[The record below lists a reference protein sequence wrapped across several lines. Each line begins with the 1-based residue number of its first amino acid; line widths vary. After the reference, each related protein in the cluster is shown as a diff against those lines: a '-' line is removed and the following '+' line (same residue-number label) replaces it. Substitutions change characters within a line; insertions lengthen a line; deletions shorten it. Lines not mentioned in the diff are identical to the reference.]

1 MGFRSFMADY
11 KAGMTRRE
19 LQKALG
25 AVGLGLVTMPITA
38 RAQDETAE
46 APAYPQ
52 DDELTVFEWAGYE
65 LPDFHKAYIDKYGK
79 TPTFTFFGEE
89 EEALQKMRSGF
100 RADVSHPCTYS
111 TARWRDAGLLKP
123 IDTSRIDHWSGIFP
137 NLLTLRGNQDAEGR
151 DYFVPWDWGNSS
163 VIYRTDLV
171 DPAYLQEESWN
182 ILFDERYKGRLATYD
197 SVDGVLAVTGLAAGV
212 KDIFNPD
219 DAETEVMREML
230 AKQRDLLRFYW
241 TDQTLVEQGIAS
253 GELVASY
260 AWNSA
265 LVNLKKQGVPVA
277 YMKPKEGILT
287 WVCGLVAI
295 EGGPGK
301 DEKLYDYLSALL
313 APDAGAYLINEYG
326 YGHSNRESFKLVP
339 PERLADLGISDAESH
354 MAGGVFFDEIA
365 PDVREKWIN
374 IFEEVKAGY

>member
-1 MGFRSFMADY
+1 MGFKGFMADL
-11 KAGMTRRE
+11 KGGMTRRE

-25 AVGLGLVTMPITA
+25 AVGIGMVTVPVVA
-38 RAQDETAE
+38 RAQDEAAAE
-46 APAYPQ
+46 SYPQ
-52 DDELTVFEWAGYE
+52 DDQLTVFEWAGYE
-65 LPDFHKAYIDKYGK
+65 LPQFHKAYIDKHGK
-79 TPTFTFFGEE
+79 TPTFGFFGEE
-89 EEALQKMRSGF
+89 EEALQKMRAGY
-100 RADVSHPCTYS
+100 RPDVSHPCTYS

-123 IDTSRIDHWSGIFP
+123 IDTSRIEHWGDLFP
-137 NLLTLRGNQDAEGR
+137 SLLDLKGSKDAEGR

-171 DPAYLQEESWN
+171 DPEYLQEESWK
-182 ILFDERYKGRLATYD
+182 ILFDERYTGRLATYD
-197 SVDGVLAVTGLAAGV
+197 SVDGQLAVTGLVVGA

-219 DAETEVMREML
+219 EAETQAMRDLM

-265 LVNLKKQGVPVA
+265 VVTLKKQGVPIA
-277 YMKPKEGILT
+277 YMRPKEGILT
-287 WVCGLVAI
+287 WACGLVVI
-295 EGGPGK
+295 EGGSGNEAK
-301 DEKLYDYLSALL
+301 IYDYLSALL
-313 APDAGAYLINEYG
+313 APETGSFLITEYG
-326 YGHSNRESFKLVP
+326 YGHANRKSFDLVP
-339 PERLADLGISDAESH
+339 ADRLADLGITDPDTH
-354 MAGGVFFDEIA
+354 MAGGVFFEEIA